1 MVKHE
6 EFTFDSRDMKT
17 KIHAEK
23 YVPKGEVKACLIV
36 AHGMGEHFGCYFELG
51 RFFAE
56 QGVLVA
62 GCDHLGHGKT
72 AKEESDFGYFCDMDP
87 ATVIVRDI
95 HRLKKMIQADYPA
108 VPFFVMGHS
117 MGSFII
123 RNYIEMY
130 GTGIKGAIL
139 MGTGD
144 MNELKLLAGKTLLD
158 ILISIKGGHYIS
170 RAVTKAGL
178 GGYSKNPC
186 SEEYPFKWGCSR
198 KESQDRKA
206 ADPLCGHEFTINGYR
221 TIMELV
227 ERGNAAARMKD
238 IPKNLPIFLVS
249 GAEDPVGGYGKLVN
263 KVAKRYKSI
272 GMQDVTVKIYPDDRH
287 EVYNEADRFDAFL
300 DILHYMDRVMAGG

>member
-23 YVPKGEVKACLIV
+23 YVPRGEVKACLIV
-36 AHGMGEHFGCYFELG
+36 AHGMGEHFGCYNEMG
-51 RFFAE
+51 KFFAE

-72 AKEESDFGYFCDMDP
+72 ASKESDFGYFCEQDP
-87 ATVIVRDI
+87 ATVVVRDV
-95 HRLKKMIQADYPA
+95 HRLKKIIQEDYPDL
-108 VPFFVMGHS
+108 PFFVMGHS

-144 MNELKLLAGKTLLD
+144 MNELKIFVGKVFMD
-158 ILISIKGGHYIS
+158 ILTAIHGGHYIS
-170 RAVTKAGL
+170 RFITAMSL
-178 GGYSKNPC
+178 GGYSKNPR
-186 SEEYPFKWGCSR
+186 SEEYPFRWGCAR
-198 KESQDRKA
+198 KESQERKA
-206 ADPLCGHEFTINGYR
+206 KDPLCGHEFTLNGYR
-221 TIMELV
+221 TICEFL
-227 ERGNAAARMKD
+227 ERANAASRMRD
-238 IPKNLPIFLVS
+238 IPKDLPILLVS
-249 GAEDPVGGYGKLVN
+249 GQEDPVGGYGKLVD
-263 KVAKRYKSI
+263 KVANRFRSQ
-272 GMQDVTVKIYPDDRH
+272 GMTDVTVKIYPEDRH

-300 DILHYMDRVMAGG
+300 DILHFAEGVMARS